1 MPDMGAI
8 FLEALR
14 VAASC
19 QAEVLLLASTG
30 MIAAHMGIFDAATR
44 SKIAKFHFA
53 FLNPCICLQLNQYYS
68 VERLAQ
74 WGWMV
79 FCVSLLHVVLGAL
92 LGWIGGRA
100 LGFDTEKRSLLVLTT
115 AFGNVGALP
124 FVLIVPIVLNWSVT
138 KASPAAHETGLGVI
152 GLYLLGWFLT
162 FFTCGVAYVNRLSRS
177 LCATSMQKEQTMAP
191 AEASDAITV
200 SSTVAAA
207 VACQPTAASS
217 EQVTLVGS
225 DVELAPVRAQRA
237 SVTLPLASGVIS
249 RLEKLHLSGLGA
261 FLRRP
266 ILLLRSIDPVLY
278 YMALTLLIGC
288 VPQLRFA
295 LSEEGPLNWLGHSW
309 KSLGTTGIVLSSSV
323 LGAGL
328 WSAWVDRRRA
338 RRTLRTAGGSRK
350 SGEASLG
357 AEELEERTLAR
368 EGDAQITGGGQRA
381 ESAPSSSPKAAAVD
395 STNKFVC
402 AACVLRL
409 IVLPG
414 ICLPLHLLLQAAGV
428 GTDPIV
434 LMILTISAGTPSSQT
449 LVMLFNARGA
459 TRLATESAKIY
470 VPMYA
475 LSVFTVSV
483 LIVAVCLIVGEPRK

>member
-1 MPDMGAI
+1 MSGI

-30 MIAAHMGIFDAATR
+30 MIAAHMGVFDAVTR

-68 VERLAQ
+68 VERLQQ

-79 FCVSLLHVVLGAL
+79 FFVSLLHVLLGAL

-100 LGFDTEKRSLLVLTT
+100 LGFGVEKRSLLVLTT

-138 KASPAAHETGLGVI
+138 KVNPQAHETGLGVI

-162 FFTCGVAYVNRLSRS
+162 FFTCGIAFVTRLSQRLAS
-177 LCATSMQKEQTMAP
+177 RPLQQDEGIATAP
-191 AEASDAITV
+191 AATNTI
-200 SSTVAAA
+200 SSTAA
-207 VACQPTAASS
+207 VPCQQAAASS
-217 EQVTLVGS
+217 GEQVTLVGP
-225 DVELAPVRAQRA
+225 DVEHASTRAASEASAGLKKGEPRQHAARLPRA
-237 SVTLPLASGVIS
+237 
-249 RLEKLHLSGLGA
+249 
-261 FLRRP
+261 LRHP
-266 ILLLRSIDPVLY
+266 WLLLRAVDPVLY

-295 LSEEGPLNWLGHSW
+295 LSDEGPLNWLGHSW

-328 WSAWVDRRRA
+328 WSAWTDARRA
-338 RRTLRTAGGSRK
+338 RRTLRTAV
-350 SGEASLG
+350 E
-357 AEELEERTLAR
+357 AEELEERAAPEEAEVGDKSAGG
-368 EGDAQITGGGQRA
+368 EGHGHAQRTVRCANADGDD
-381 ESAPSSSPKAAAVD
+381 SA
-395 STNKFVC
+395 NKFVC
-402 AACVLRL
+402 TACVLRL
-409 IVLPG
+409 LVLPG
-414 ICLPLHLLLQAAGV
+414 LCLPLHLLLQSAGALSA
-428 GTDPIV
+428 DPIV

-459 TRLATESAKIY
+459 TKLATESAKIY

-475 LSVFTVSV
+475 LSVLTVSV
-483 LIVAVCLIVGEPRK
+483 LIVSVCLIVGEPVST